1 MPLSQALAKK
11 SASVTADVVTHKY
24 GEDAGRA
31 AADGAEVL
39 GDGIEAAVAL
49 RKAGPKS
56 LAKRAAKTSMGK
68 QLGGASGG
76 GGGGGGGV
84 GADGEEEGGREAEAM
99 REAPA
104 GV

>member
-39 GDGIEAAVAL
+39 GDGIEAAAAL

-76 GGGGGGGV
+76 GGGV